1 MNAVLLYELELELE
15 LKDKPI
21 IIMKLRAKLI
31 DCPVRAEGRA
41 LQIKEALSVAHNT

>member
-1 MNAVLLYELELELE
+1 MNAALPYE

-31 DCPVRAEGRA
+31 DCPVRAAGRELHIKKA
-41 LQIKEALSVAHNT
+41 LNVAHNSMM